1 MVTQNRG
8 CPAET
13 GGALNSQN
21 LYSGSGCPL
30 GMAHDGSHI
39 GTTCSECGTHHRV
52 IESIPNQPLTRSLL
66 DDLRETDAFTFAQG
80 VGWMFGEI
88 VGSGTDE
95 EVTEDIIIA
104 TDSKVMHLSLY
115 EPGWVVELEA
125 EPRDD
130 VDETVEDVAQ
140 ELWMQTSQ
148 GLSEAMHDVM
158 G

>member
-1 MVTQNRG
+1 
-8 CPAET
+8 
-13 GGALNSQN
+13 
-21 LYSGSGCPL
+21 
-30 GMAHDGSHI
+30 
-39 GTTCSECGTHHRV
+39 
-52 IESIPNQPLTRSLL
+52 
-66 DDLRETDAFTFAQG
+66 
-80 VGWMFGEI
+80 MFGEI

-130 VDETVEDVAQ
+130 EDETVEDVAQ